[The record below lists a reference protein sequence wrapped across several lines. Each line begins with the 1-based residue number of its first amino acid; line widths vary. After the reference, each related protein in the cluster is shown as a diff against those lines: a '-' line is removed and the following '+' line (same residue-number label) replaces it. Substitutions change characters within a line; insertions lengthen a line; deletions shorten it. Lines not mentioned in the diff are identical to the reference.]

1 MPSGGN
7 LKSQQGRASIPSLV
21 TDTTDSSPGNKP
33 VYIKYLLT
41 VMFLLHFSRTSYP
54 NMKLCIHVS
63 VYKIKSVALFISQ
76 MCEIL
81 LKLAEMPETRN
92 KTHTFVF

>member
-1 MPSGGN
+1 
-7 LKSQQGRASIPSLV
+7 
-21 TDTTDSSPGNKP
+21 
-33 VYIKYLLT
+33 
-41 VMFLLHFSRTSYP
+41 
-54 NMKLCIHVS
+54 MKLCIQVS